1 MQLPPEM
8 YATYI
13 QRRKE
18 DFENLKTALQNADAS
33 LFKKIGHQLK
43 GNATSFGFD
52 ELAEL
57 GKKMETVDPSNIKSL
72 APMLLSDFDR
82 WIQSKK

>member
-18 DFENLKTALQNADAS
+18 DFESLKTALQNADAS

-43 GNATSFGFD
+43 GNASSFGFD

-57 GKKMETVDPSNIKSL
+57 GKKMETVDGSNIQTL
-72 APMLLSDFDR
+72 APSLLNDFNL